1 MLDYSGKHLIE
12 IQTKLCLAWFIARDT
27 VPHTTAHRYSNNQ
40 GNIKMA
46 KNGLIVFDLDD
57 TLLNTSNVYWLARKL
72 FVEKLSEELQINED
86 KLIEEFE
93 KIDHLQMQK
102 LKHSPY
108 RYTRS
113 MIETYKSVSHKINHQ
128 ISEETLKAIKDFGR
142 LILKN
147 TPNTIKGAK
156 EILDWSSQNYSLA
169 LLTRGENSFQKKK
182 LHKNELY
189 KYFDFIRV
197 VPHKNAEVLKKFIQ
211 DIGFDCQDVW
221 VIGDSLKSDINPGIE
236 IGAKCILYG
245 YHHPHYHWIQ
255 DHESVALGSFYK
267 VDNLSDIRQI
277 LESDSNSNSESR
289 SMT

>member
-1 MLDYSGKHLIE
+1 
-12 IQTKLCLAWFIARDT
+12 
-27 VPHTTAHRYSNNQ
+27 
-40 GNIKMA
+40 
-46 KNGLIVFDLDD
+46 
-57 TLLNTSNVYWLARKL
+57 
-72 FVEKLSEELQINED
+72 
-86 KLIEEFE
+86 
-93 KIDHLQMQK
+93 
-102 LKHSPY
+102 
-108 RYTRS
+108 
-113 MIETYKSVSHKINHQ
+113 MIENYKSVSHKINHQ

-197 VPHKNAEVLKKFIQ
+197 VPHKNAEILKKFIQ

>member
-1 MLDYSGKHLIE
+1 M
-12 IQTKLCLAWFIARDT
+12 
-27 VPHTTAHRYSNNQ
+27 V
-40 GNIKMA
+40 

-147 TPNTIKGAK
+147 IPNTI
-156 EILDWSSQNYSLA
+156 
-169 LLTRGENSFQKKK
+169 RG
-182 LHKNELY
+182 
-189 KYFDFIRV
+189 
-197 VPHKNAEVLKKFIQ
+197 
-211 DIGFDCQDVW
+211 G
-221 VIGDSLKSDINPGIE
+221 
-236 IGAKCILYG
+236 
-245 YHHPHYHWIQ
+245 
-255 DHESVALGSFYK
+255 
-267 VDNLSDIRQI
+267 
-277 LESDSNSNSESR
+277 
-289 SMT
+289 

>member
-1 MLDYSGKHLIE
+1 
-12 IQTKLCLAWFIARDT
+12 
-27 VPHTTAHRYSNNQ
+27 
-40 GNIKMA
+40 MA
-46 KNGLIVFDLDD
+46 KSGLIVFDLDD

-93 KIDHLQMQK
+93 KIDHLQMQQ

-169 LLTRGENSFQKKK
+169 LLTRGENSFQKRSYTKM
-182 LHKNELY
+182 N
-189 KYFDFIRV
+189 
-197 VPHKNAEVLKKFIQ
+197 
-211 DIGFDCQDVW
+211 C
-221 VIGDSLKSDINPGIE
+221 INTL
-236 IGAKCILYG
+236 IL
-245 YHHPHYHWIQ
+245 
-255 DHESVALGSFYK
+255 
-267 VDNLSDIRQI
+267 
-277 LESDSNSNSESR
+277 
-289 SMT
+289 

>member
-1 MLDYSGKHLIE
+1 
-12 IQTKLCLAWFIARDT
+12 
-27 VPHTTAHRYSNNQ
+27 
-40 GNIKMA
+40 MA
-46 KNGLIVFDLDD
+46 KSGLIVFDLDD

-93 KIDHLQMQK
+93 KIDYLQMQK

-128 ISEETLKAIKDFGR
+128 ISQETLKAIKDFGR

-197 VPHKNAEVLKKFIQ
+197 VPHKNAEILKKFIQ

-236 IGAKCILYG
+236 IGAKCILYS

-255 DHESVALGSFYK
+255 DHESFALGSFYK